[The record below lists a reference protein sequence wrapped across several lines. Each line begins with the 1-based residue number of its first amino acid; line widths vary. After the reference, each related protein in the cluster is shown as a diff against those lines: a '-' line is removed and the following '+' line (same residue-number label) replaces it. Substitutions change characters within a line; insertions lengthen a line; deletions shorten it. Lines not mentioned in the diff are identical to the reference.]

1 MTTNDYRHS
10 AVAKTANG
18 MDSPYY
24 KKTTIYAT
32 RLEVAEALGIRPET
46 VSRWTSAG
54 LIPVIRLGRLVRY
67 DLAATPNT
75 KNTLS
80 VSSNKCRKVKE

>member
-1 MTTNDYRHS
+1 MTTNDYRRS

-24 KKTTIYAT
+24 KKSTIYAT

-46 VSRWTSAG
+46 VSRWTSSG
-54 LIPVIRLGRLVRY
+54 VIPVIRLGRLVRY
-67 DLAATPNT
+67 DLAAIAKHLSET
-75 KNTLS
+75 KT
-80 VSSNKCRKVKE
+80 VKPKGGKK

>member
-18 MDSPYY
+18 MDYHTT
-24 KKTTIYAT
+24 KKPTIYAT

-46 VSRWTSAG
+46 LSRWTSAG

-67 DLAATPNT
+67 DLAAIAKHLADT
-75 KNTLS
+75 KTI
-80 VSSNKCRKVKE
+80 KPKGGKK

>member
-1 MTTNDYRHS
+1 MTTNDYRLS

-46 VSRWTSAG
+46 LSRWTSAG
-54 LIPVIRLGRLVRY
+54 VIPVIRLGRLVRY
-67 DLAATPNT
+67 DLAAIAKHLADT
-75 KNTLS
+75 KTI
-80 VSSNKCRKVKE
+80 KPKGGKK